1 MLSEVVNAEPFYK
14 PVPQPRSKKTAQLDE
29 TRTDTV
35 LEVSQSHRTPST
47 DSHSDSHT
55 HENLQCVSGERSP
68 DETHSKDTPPAR
80 TDSHSQ
86 GDSEDGNFNSNPQHL
101 LVVLH

>member
-29 TRTDTV
+29 ARTDTV

-47 DSHSDSHT
+47 DSHSDT